1 MPPKRNVVQ
10 FSAAAS
16 LALHATALMARNL
29 KHRFSVMRL
38 AEHLGFSSHH
48 LAKVMQR
55 LSGAGLVE
63 SEVGRRGGFR
73 LSRPP
78 QEITLAEIVE
88 AVDEPLGESGCMLA
102 EPVCD
107 GQNDCMLGTLI
118 QSLNHQV
125 REFLS
130 NATLAE
136 LIDSV
141 GLPEFTVQ

>member
-1 MPPKRNVVQ
+1 MG
-10 FSAAAS
+10 
-16 LALHATALMARNL
+16 RNL
-29 KHRFSVMRL
+29 ERRFAVAQL
-38 AEHLGFSSHH
+38 AEHLGASSHH

-78 QEITLAEIVE
+78 QEIALVEIVE
-88 AVDEPLGESGCMLA
+88 AVDEPFGESGCMLA

-107 GQNDCMLGTLI
+107 GQNDCILGRLV

-136 LIDSV
+136 LIESV
-141 GLPEFTVQ
+141 GLPLFTAQ